1 MLKDKKFGG
10 TLVVRYN
17 GYTDSYYG
25 SGDPKYLVPDAL
37 YLVEVIKEYP
47 YHTEYYLKGFP
58 RNYSYNSCWFEE
70 VGELAGTPAT
80 RFERMYM
87 VLQRR

>member
-17 GYTDSYYG
+17 GETESYYG
-25 SGDPKYLVPDAL
+25 SGDPKYLIPGAL
-37 YLVEVIKEYP
+37 YLVNTIKEFAF
-47 YHTEYYLKGFP
+47 HTQYYLSGFP
-58 RNYSYNSCWFEE
+58 EGYHYNSCWFEE

-87 VLQRR
+87 VLPR